1 MLNKRVFGIIIC
13 LLIISFFIV
22 LKIKNNNK
30 SESVF
35 LAYYIDN
42 QASDVMPKQNSG
54 YMFDYAECTDNTT
67 VEWNYAK
74 WSPVINNLSEPKT
87 KCILHFKKAKTVST
101 VLGNLEVYE
110 YTPDF
115 SKSACDNKTCG
126 SHEKGIYETIDA
138 DGPTYYY
145 RGSVDNN
152 YFYFADLWWRIVRIN
167 GDGTIRLIY
176 DGTTAHENGEVSAD
190 RYYQAIS
197 FNNNY
202 EDNMYLGYMY
212 TSGQTNGL
220 GTSSSIKTAND
231 AFYDTKLASHA
242 EYIDLNAGFC
252 GDRSPLNTE
261 DGYGT
266 GTVTTYNKGYLRV
279 LESKPSL
286 ICENASDLYTMTN
299 ANKGNKALTKPIG
312 LLTADEALL
321 SGVGGG
327 VFNGYENSNPTNAN
341 SYLTTGKNF
350 WTMTPAGGYNP
361 YGFEGWYAYLFYI
374 KDTGLIDDVD
384 AVYSNGLRPV
394 INIKSDVA
402 ITGTGTID
410 NPYKVH

>member
-1 MLNKRVFGIIIC
+1 MKVTYK
-13 LLIISFFIV
+13 IV
-22 LKIKNNNK
+22 MCI
-30 SESVF
+30 SVF
-35 LAYYIDN
+35 FTFIFALSFEKSTQPERLLAYYVDDKLT
-42 QASDVMPKQNSG
+42 SEMPKQNSG
-54 YMFDYAECTDNTT
+54 YLFDAEKSNCVNGSQITWNPSLWE
-67 VEWNYAK
+67 VEVDYVNGQREK
-74 WSPVINNLSEPKT
+74 CNLYFKKT
-87 KCILHFKKAKTVST
+87 KTVNT
-101 VLGNLEVYE
+101 ILGNLEVYE

-115 SKSACDNKTCG
+115 SISACDDETCG
-126 SHEKGIYETIDA
+126 SHEKGIYETTDA
-138 DGPTYYY
+138 DGVTYYY
-145 RGSVDNN
+145 RGSVNNN
-152 YFYFADLWWRIVRIN
+152 YFYFANLWWRVVRIN

-202 EDNMYLGYMY
+202 EDNMYVGYMY
-212 TSGQTNGL
+212 TSGQVNGL
-220 GTSSSIKTAND
+220 GTSSTIKQAND
-231 AFYDTKLASHA
+231 AFYDTKLSSYAS
-242 EYIDLNAGFC
+242 YIDSNAGFC
-252 GDRSPLNTE
+252 GDRSALNLQS
-261 DGYGT
+261 GVGT

-279 LESKPSL
+279 LEGTPTL
-286 ICENASDLYTMTN
+286 ICENESDLYTMTN
-299 ANKGNKALTKPIG
+299 ASKGNKALTKPIG

-361 YGFEGWYAYLFYI
+361 YGFEDWYAYIFYI

-394 INIKSDVA
+394 INIKSDVT

-410 NPYKVH
+410 NPYKVQ